1 MKNRLL
7 LSICLLLLTGL
18 VVGCSVSV
26 DEEIKKVETAVEE
39 AFTDKA
45 LETNE
50 KYEDFSYYLPTTMKI
65 DSEEGNNNL
74 IIKKG
79 NQLFILFVNPN
90 EEPNS
95 KVMFESSGPESQD
108 DLVVKTFEDQDRFGY
123 IIVKELDK
131 NLFEIVVGIGGVKM
145 TTQTK
150 ASEILESAQQMM
162 EIVASV
168 RL

>member
-26 DEEIKKVETAVEE
+26 DEEIKKVESAVEE
-39 AFTDKA
+39 AFVKKPI
-45 LETNE
+45 ETNE
-50 KYEDFSYYLPTTMKI
+50 KYEDFSYYLPSDMKI

-74 IIKKG
+74 IMKKG
-79 NQLFILFVNPN
+79 SQLFILFVNPN
-90 EEPNS
+90 EESNS
-95 KVMFESSGPESQD
+95 KVMFESTGTETKD
-108 DLVVKTFEDQDRFGY
+108 ELVVKTFEDQNRFGY
-123 IIVKELDK
+123 IKVQELDK

-162 EIVASV
+162 DIVASV
-168 RL
+168 KF